1 MAGSEIRA
9 SDGRYPSVDD
19 LLAQASANTGLIDF
33 GPGDFREGLDWLLK
47 SVADDAEFD
56 PSVDEAVVATF
67 RRRLENRLHLEAW
80 LAKYPETLDAPVLGP
95 VDIIGLPRTGT
106 TALANMMS
114 LDLQFRCLRSW
125 EQAEPIPPPTPS
137 TDATDARRLRAAEA
151 NKDLS
156 PELLAMHLYDLDATT
171 EDSEVLGMAFHGQ
184 QYTLPVY
191 SYHQWWRSA
200 DFTETFRYHRRVIQ
214 VLQSQYPP
222 QTWLF
227 KSPHHKF
234 HLEPI
239 VAAYPD
245 VRFVMTHR
253 DPAKSVPSYSSLV
266 STIFPLAAT
275 PRDLRKVGP
284 QVSNHLRVG
293 MEQAIAARERLG
305 EERFFDV
312 HHNEL
317 ARDPIGVLRKVYDFL
332 GLAFT
337 DETKVA
343 VEEWQKA
350 NRLGAHGE
358 HRYTPEQFGLSAE
371 EIRADYAF
379 YIDRFGVELEG

>member
-1 MAGSEIRA
+1 
-9 SDGRYPSVDD
+9 
-19 LLAQASANTGLIDF
+19 
-33 GPGDFREGLDWLLK
+33 
-47 SVADDAEFD
+47 
-56 PSVDEAVVATF
+56 
-67 RRRLENRLHLEAW
+67 
-80 LAKYPETLDAPVLGP
+80 
-95 VDIIGLPRTGT
+95 
-106 TALANMMS
+106 
-114 LDLQFRCLRSW
+114 
-125 EQAEPIPPPTPS
+125 
-137 TDATDARRLRAAEA
+137 
-151 NKDLS
+151 
-156 PELLAMHLYDLDATT
+156 
-171 EDSEVLGMAFHGQ
+171 MAFHGQ

-234 HLEPI
+234 HLESI

-245 VRFVMTHR
+245 IRFVMTHR

-266 STIFPLAAT
+266 STIFPLASS
-275 PRDLRKVGP
+275 PRDLREVGP

-293 MEQAIAARERLG
+293 MEQAIAARDRLG

-317 ARDPIGVLRKVYDFL
+317 ARNPIGVLCNVYDFL
-332 GLAFT
+332 GLTFT

-343 VEEWQKA
+343 VEEWQTA

>member
-1 MAGSEIRA
+1 MTGSE
-9 SDGRYPSVDD
+9 SGSNKGRYPSADE
-19 LLAQASANTGLIDF
+19 LMAQVAVATGLSDF
-33 GPGDFREGLDWLLK
+33 GPGDFGEGLAVLLA
-47 SVADDAEFD
+47 SVAADAEFD
-56 PSVDEAVVATF
+56 PSADDAVLSTF
-67 RRRLENRLHLEAW
+67 RRRLENRLLLEAW
-80 LAKYPETLDAPVLGP
+80 LTEHPNVLEMPVIGP

-114 LDLQFRCLRSW
+114 LDPQFRCLRGW
-125 EQAEPIPPPTPS
+125 EQSSPIPPPS
-137 TDATDARRLRAAEA
+137 LATDSLDERRLRAQAENA
-151 NKDLS
+151 HLS
-156 PELLAMHLYDLDATT
+156 AEMLAMHLYDLDATT

-191 SYHQWWRSA
+191 GYHQWWRSA

-245 VRFVMTHR
+245 IRFVMTHR

-266 STIFPLAAT
+266 STIFPLAAS

-284 QVSNHLRVG
+284 QVSNHLCVG
-293 MEQAIAARERLG
+293 MEQAIAARDRLG
-305 EERFFDV
+305 EDRFFDV

-317 ARDPIGVLRKVYDFL
+317 VRDPIGVLRKVYDFL
-332 GLAFT
+332 SLTFT
-337 DETKVA
+337 NETKAA
-343 VEEWQKA
+343 VEEWQTA
-350 NRLGAHGE
+350 NRLGAHGD
-358 HRYTPEQFGLSAE
+358 HQYSPEQFGLSAE

>member
-1 MAGSEIRA
+1 
-9 SDGRYPSVDD
+9 
-19 LLAQASANTGLIDF
+19 LAQASANTGLTDF
-33 GPGDFREGLDWLLK
+33 GPGDFREGLEALLK
-47 SVADDAEFD
+47 SVADDAAFD
-56 PSVDEAVVATF
+56 LSVDDAVVATF

-80 LAKYPETLDAPVLGP
+80 LAAHPETLDAPVLGP

-114 LDLQFRCLRSW
+114 LDPQFRCLRSW
-125 EQAEPIPPPTPS
+125 EQAEPIPPLMPS
-137 TDATDARRLRAAEA
+137 TEATDARRLRAAEA

-191 SYHQWWRSA
+191 SYHQWWRA
-200 DFTETFRYHRRVIQ
+200 TDFTETFRYHRRVIQ
-214 VLQSQYPP
+214 VLQSQYRP

-266 STIFPLAAT
+266 STIFPLAAS
-275 PRDLRKVGP
+275 PRDLREVGP

-293 MEQAIAARERLG
+293 MEQAIAARDRMG

-317 ARDPIGVLRKVYDFL
+317 ARDPIGVLRNVYDFL
-332 GLAFT
+332 GLRFT
-337 DETKVA
+337 NETKMA